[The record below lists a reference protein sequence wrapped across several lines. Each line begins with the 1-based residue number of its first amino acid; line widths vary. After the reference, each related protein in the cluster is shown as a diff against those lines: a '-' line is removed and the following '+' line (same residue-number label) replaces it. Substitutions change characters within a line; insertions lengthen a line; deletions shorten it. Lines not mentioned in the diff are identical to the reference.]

1 MSELTK
7 RVNIMMTHDMD
18 EKIDTMAKKLGLNK
32 SSMIRVLINQ
42 ALQQDEAINFLK
54 DFDFEGLMKKLDGEK
69 HEWFKWKNY
78 DY

>member
-42 ALQQDEAINFLK
+42 ALQQDEAVAAIKNF
-54 DFDFEGLMKKLDGEK
+54 DFDGLMKKLDGEK
-69 HEWFKWKNY
+69 HE
-78 DY
+78 

>member
-69 HEWFKWKNY
+69 HE
-78 DY
+78 